1 MAEIYKN
8 IKTGVKA
15 ELIEI
20 NEKSKQVTLKKLADG
35 KLTSTLMGSFEKYW
49 KKIDG
54 DATSEK
60 KPAKTAPKKE
70 VEKPVEETAKAEEVK
85 KEESK
90 AEKPKKEKA
99 EKPKKEKKPKKE
111 DKQVISTVIKTLDE
125 LKVTHK
131 ESWQNKGTAVYV
143 GKIRVFECWKRM
155 ERVRINYNPDL
166 TALNSHFA
174 SKEEDK
180 REKSHLSV
188 TVYVN
193 ADNIPNAIKE
203 LVKNMKSD
211 RIEELLNKKEEKK
224 LRKEKS
230 EKSEKNETKKSKKV
244 ETEEK

>member
-1 MAEIYKN
+1 MAEMYKN
-8 IKTGVKA
+8 TKTGVVA

-20 NEKSKQVTLKKLADG
+20 NEKTKNVTLKKKDG
-35 KLTSTLMGSFEKYW
+35 KFTSTTMGPFEKYW

-54 DATSEK
+54 DATTEK
-60 KPAKTAPKKE
+60 KPAKTETKK
-70 VEKPVEETAKAEEVK
+70 VEKPVEEPAKEVKNKEPKAE
-85 KEESK
+85 
-90 AEKPKKEKA
+90 
-99 EKPKKEKKPKKE
+99 KPKKE

-125 LKVTHK
+125 LKVAHK

-166 TALNSHFA
+166 TVLNSHFA

-211 RIEELLNKKEEKK
+211 RIEELSNKKEEKK
-224 LRKEKS
+224 SRKEKS
-230 EKSEKNETKKSKKV
+230 EKSEKKETKKSKKV